1 MWLSTPTAFM
11 QLIIRRDGRATHAS
25 PLHIGLKTRGGDYL
39 SREGLRAT
47 KSAQAAPEDLWR
59 EPDGDEPRSEPDEEA
74 ARGIG
79 LVIS

>member
-25 PLHIGLKTRGGDYL
+25 PLHIGVKTRGDYL
-39 SREGLRAT
+39 RREGLRAT
-47 KSAQAAPEDLWR
+47 KSAQAAPEDLRR
-59 EPDGDEPRSEPDEEA
+59 EPDGEEPRSEPDEEA